1 MNDNSEK
8 LRRNFYWVSSDRKNE
23 QNRSLTNDERT
34 KWKNRTCP
42 SLTIGEFVDYPE
54 IVTIPKLLNQ
64 EVANLTVIDNN
75 YFGETRC
82 SIPQVYSQ
90 YRRIRGVFSGGGIH
104 VATFHRFSIV
114 IVWKVTCVSETM
126 RRKLSEW

>member
-1 MNDNSEK
+1 MKQRIEK
-8 LRRNFYWVSSDRKNE
+8 
-23 QNRSLTNDERT
+23 
-34 KWKNRTCP
+34 RTCS

-82 SIPQVYSQ
+82 SIPQVYTYSQ
-90 YRRIRGVFSGGGIH
+90 HRRIRGVFSGRGDL
-104 VATFHRFSIV
+104 HR
-114 IVWKVTCVSETM
+114 CPY
-126 RRKLSEW
+126 